1 MDIINCVIG
10 LCIAGVTIQAFCL
23 LARRSKFIPRELLPP
38 GPKPYPLVGNL
49 FELGDKPHVSL
60 TKLSQRYGPIIS
72 LQLGQL
78 ITVVVSSPTL
88 AKEILQTH
96 DQVFCNRN
104 PTDVV
109 RACKYNEYSLGWLPV
124 QARWRKLRTICNL
137 QLFAPKVLDA
147 NYSNRRVKVQKFIDD
162 VNESMRAGEAIDVGG
177 AAFTTSLNLLSQTIF
192 STDLAHPS
200 SETARAFQ
208 KTFWGISEEMGK
220 PNVADYF
227 PLLTKLDPQGIRRRA
242 TYYFQKILGILDRMI
257 HQRLELRR
265 GHNYITT
272 NDMLDTLLNIS
283 EEKMEDMDM
292 RETQILFLDLLVAG
306 TETSSATLE
315 WAMAEL
321 LHNPKILL
329 KAQAELEQVIGK
341 GKLVEE
347 SDVARLPYLQ
357 AILKET
363 FRLHPT
369 VPLLVPRTAG
379 ANVEIG
385 GYIVPKGA
393 RVLINAW
400 AIGKDPNTW
409 ENPNLFMPERF
420 LGLDNQ
426 IDFTGKNC
434 ELIPFG
440 GGRRMCPG
448 LPLAIRMLHLMLGSL
463 LNCFDWKLENG
474 VVPETMNMAEK
485 FGVTLHMA
493 QPLRAVPRNRRKSIT
508 GC

>member
-10 LCIAGVTIQAFCL
+10 LCIAGITIQAFCL
-23 LARRSKFIPRELLPP
+23 LARRSKAMPRELLPP

-78 ITVVVSSPTL
+78 TTVVVSSPIL
-88 AKEILQTH
+88 AKEILRTH
-96 DQVFCNRN
+96 DQIFCNRN
-104 PTDVV
+104 QPDAVH
-109 RACKYNEYSLGWLPV
+109 ACKYNEYSMAWLPV
-124 QARWRKLRTICNL
+124 VARWRKLRTICNS
-137 QLFAPKVLDA
+137 QLFAPKVLDS
-147 NYSNRRVKVQKFIDD
+147 NYSNRRVKVQKLIDD
-162 VNESMRAGEAIDVGG
+162 VNESMRAGEAMDVGK
-177 AAFTTSLNLLSQTIF
+177 AVFSTSLNLLSQTIF
-192 STDLAHPS
+192 SVDLAQPS
-200 SETARAFQ
+200 SETAREFK
-208 KTFWGISEEMGK
+208 KTIWGIMEEVGK
-220 PNVADYF
+220 PNLADYF
-227 PLLTKLDPQGIRRRA
+227 PLLKKLDPQGITRRTA
-242 TYYFQKILGILDRMI
+242 YYFEKIYSILDRMI

-265 GHNYITT
+265 GDNYITT
-272 NDMLDTLLNIS
+272 NDMLDSLLNIS

-292 RETQILFLDLLVAG
+292 RETQNLFMDLIIGG
-306 TETSSATLE
+306 TETSSATVE

-321 LHNPKILL
+321 LHNPEILL

-341 GKLVEE
+341 RKLVEE

-369 VPLLVPRTAG
+369 APLLLPRSAG
-379 ANVEIG
+379 AKIEIG
-385 GYIVPKGA
+385 GYIIPKGA
-393 RVLINAW
+393 QVLINAW

-426 IDFTGKNC
+426 IEVTGKNC

-448 LPLAIRMLHLMLGSL
+448 LPLGIRMVHLMLGSL
-463 LNCFDWKLENG
+463 LNCFDWKLEDG

-485 FGVTLHMA
+485 FGVTLNMA
-493 QPLRAVPRNRRKSIT
+493 QSLRAVPEKS
-508 GC
+508 